1 MRHLFTIMITAS
13 TLLGQKA
20 IKSNSISKNKI
31 GIDAGVFANYG
42 NSGFEV
48 DGFFELQ
55 TRGGIFIETYGI
67 NQWNLSSTI
76 INTSVG
82 IMNDFTSNTT
92 MGGGYSNYY
101 EINNRILHELFIRAS
116 SNFIAGAIYVGLNSD
131 FPVNYFGLVNLNELF
146 TTSLDVT
153 ITTTISNELN
163 QLGFD
168 IFLNLSKT
176 FESGLTAGYILSSER
191 YEDKEE
197 LNFSKDGYSKNYTI
211 PIVSQGLFNTIFIGW
226 NFK

>member
-82 IMNDFTSNTT
+82 IMNDFTSNIT
-92 MGGGYSNYY
+92 MGGG
-101 EINNRILHELFIRAS
+101 
-116 SNFIAGAIYVGLNSD
+116 
-131 FPVNYFGLVNLNELF
+131 
-146 TTSLDVT
+146 
-153 ITTTISNELN
+153 
-163 QLGFD
+163 
-168 IFLNLSKT
+168 
-176 FESGLTAGYILSSER
+176 
-191 YEDKEE
+191 
-197 LNFSKDGYSKNYTI
+197 
-211 PIVSQGLFNTIFIGW
+211 
-226 NFK
+226 

>member
-1 MRHLFTIMITAS
+1 MRHLFTIMITVS

-101 EINNRILHELFIRAS
+101 EINNRILHELFIGAS

>member
-20 IKSNSISKNKI
+20 IQSNSISKNKI
-31 GIDAGVFANYG
+31 GIDAGLFANYG

-48 DGFFELQ
+48 DGFFEVQ

-67 NQWNLSSTI
+67 KQWNLNSTI
-76 INTSVG
+76 INTSIG
-82 IMNDFTSNTT
+82 IMNDFSSNIT

-101 EINNRILHELFIRAS
+101 EIDNGILHELFIGAS
-116 SNFIAGAIYVGLNSD
+116 SNFIAGAIYVGLSSN
-131 FPVNYFGLVNLNELF
+131 FPINYFGLVNLNEIF
-146 TTSLDVT
+146 TTFFDAT
-153 ITTTISNELN
+153 ITTTISNELD

-176 FESGLTAGYILSSER
+176 FESGLTVGYILSSER
-191 YEDKEE
+191 YEDRQE
-197 LNFSKDGYSKNYTI
+197 LNYSKDDYSKNYII
-211 PIVSQGLFNTIFIGW
+211 PVVSQGLFNTLFIGW

>member
-82 IMNDFTSNTT
+82 IMNDFTSNIT
-92 MGGGYSNYY
+92 MGGGYSSYFD
-101 EINNRILHELFIRAS
+101 INNGILHELFIGAS
-116 SNFIAGAIYVGLNSD
+116 SNFIAGVLYVGLSSD
-131 FPVNYFGLVNLNELF
+131 FPINYFGLVNLNE
-146 TTSLDVT
+146 
-153 ITTTISNELN
+153 
-163 QLGFD
+163 
-168 IFLNLSKT
+168 
-176 FESGLTAGYILSSER
+176 
-191 YEDKEE
+191 
-197 LNFSKDGYSKNYTI
+197 
-211 PIVSQGLFNTIFIGW
+211 
-226 NFK
+226 

>member
-1 MRHLFTIMITAS
+1 MITAS

-101 EINNRILHELFIRAS
+101 EINNRILHELFIGAS
-116 SNFIAGAIYVGLNSD
+116 SNFIAGAIYVGLNND
-131 FPVNYFGLVNLNELF
+131 FPINYFGLVNLNELF
-146 TTSLDVT
+146 TNSLDVT

>member
-101 EINNRILHELFIRAS
+101 EINNRILHELFIGAS